1 MADKALNELNIK
13 SDSLPDNWLV
23 TLVNPT
29 TGAPSENMTIA
40 RFIELFTNK
49 QPVATDSSNGLMA
62 KESVILNRMI
72 YNVRIK
78 AGGEYKIPKGSGFYG
93 LYYISAV
100 SDGLSALY
108 RTNHYQGGVLIS
120 GDNIF
125 SDVFEKEG
133 KVSIGVKSGEQ
144 AQAYIINKMTR
155 AITFSLRIL

>member
-62 KESVILNRMI
+62 KE
-72 YNVRIK
+72 
-78 AGGEYKIPKGSGFYG
+78 
-93 LYYISAV
+93 
-100 SDGLSALY
+100 
-108 RTNHYQGGVLIS
+108 
-120 GDNIF
+120 
-125 SDVFEKEG
+125 
-133 KVSIGVKSGEQ
+133 
-144 AQAYIINKMTR
+144 
-155 AITFSLRIL
+155 